1 METKWARKGTS
12 YPKWFVDRLVDE
24 QDKKLAESNR
34 LSSKHKVKIRCQC
47 CDNVLE
53 RNVYNVVSKKT
64 GEPVRP
70 CLCKKCYA
78 KWETEH
84 LKVMHKNVSDRLKS
98 DRVSDIP
105 DAVLTSLTEGSRRAL
120 LDGTLLRHHEADFVC
135 EFCGEVY
142 SCVFNLRWK
151 SDYSVQYRN
160 LCPRCLSAD
169 VSDRARQNFARNR
182 KAYSEEFIA
191 SLYYEADRE
200 RARKRELSTN
210 DRAVFICSVC
220 GNPVERQVSTV
231 YHMENHEFRS
241 GGIYCPDC
249 VPKVVSPMEDSIF
262 SFIGK
267 LCSGTPVLRNDR
279 SVISSKSTVYETT
292 YKLELDIYCPEKKT
306 AVEVNGTYWH
316 ASEGNLRS
324 PVSDTHHYKK
334 FSLCAEQGIRL
345 ISLYDVDWWFNE
357 ERTKNM
363 LMDVFSDS
371 LYYFGV
377 SELTLEKLSTDEG
390 HTFVEKNYM
399 TGDLQQEGHCSV
411 YYGLRQRGGV
421 LLSVMS
427 FIPDKDTEHWILSRF
442 ATLPRHRI
450 DGGAYALFSA
460 FCSEYS
466 PKHVISYTDNDFES
480 DECLKELGFIR
491 DGETIKNYYWY
502 KPTVRRYF
510 RMGHVPMDTLLKDN
524 PEIVERYDPSNGQ
537 SLESFL
543 LSSLGYYRV
552 FRCGLTRWFLF
563 L

>member
-12 YPKWFVDRLVDE
+12 YPGWFIDRLVDE
-24 QDKKLAESNR
+24 QDKKLAENNR
-34 LSSKHKVKIRCQC
+34 LSSKHKVKIRCQH

-70 CLCKKCYA
+70 CMCKECYA

-84 LKVMHKNVSDRLKS
+84 LKVMHKNVGNTYRE
-98 DRVSDIP
+98 RRTTNIP
-105 DAVLTSLTEGSRRAL
+105 QEVLESLTEDSREDL
-120 LDGTLLRHHEADFVC
+120 LAGNLMRRDEAVFVC
-135 EFCGEVY
+135 RSCRKHYRARFC
-142 SCVFNLRWK
+142 SRWN
-151 SDYSVQYRN
+151 SDFTESFVN
-160 LCPRCLSAD
+160 LCPECSSEHSSEKRVQSFKRRRSEFSKEFVECLFDEPTKS
-169 VSDRARQNFARNR
+169 RA
-182 KAYSEEFIA
+182 
-191 SLYYEADRE
+191 LE
-200 RARKRELSTN
+200 RSLSTN
-210 DRAVFICSVC
+210 EKALFMCCVC
-220 GNPVERQVSTV
+220 GSSVEKRINMV
-231 YHMENHEFRS
+231 YKAETGQMRCK
-241 GGIYCPDC
+241 IYCKDC
-249 VPKVVSPMEDSIF
+249 IPVMPSSFEDEVVGYLSTMDS
-262 SFIGK
+262 
-267 LCSGTPVLRNDR
+267 V
-279 SVISSKSTVYETT
+279 T
-292 YKLELDIYCPEKKT
+292 YKRNVRGLLPKPERTSHLLELDIYCPEKKT

-334 FSLCAEQGIRL
+334 FSLCAEQSIRL

-363 LMDVFSDS
+363 LMDVFSGS
-371 LYYFGV
+371 LYRFDV
-377 SELTLEKLSTDEG
+377 SELILEKLSKDEG
-390 HTFVEKNYM
+390 HTFVENNYM
-399 TGDLQQEGHCSV
+399 TGDLQKDGQVSV

-442 ATLPRHRI
+442 STLPRHRI
-450 DGGAYALFSA
+450 DGGASALFSA

-491 DGETIKNYYWY
+491 DGETINNYYWY

-510 RMGHVPMDTLLKDN
+510 RMGHVPMDELLKDN
-524 PEIVERYDPSNGQ
+524 IEIVEGYDPSNGQ

-552 FRCGLTRWFLF
+552 FRCGLTRWFKSL
-563 L
+563 